1 MGYSSID
8 TLNYYPLI
16 HTYSISGL
24 AQSDYYI
31 GGIGSIIVAPAVS
44 HFHENGLIRSGTYT
58 NVAAK
63 DAAEMFN
70 NEEGIMV
77 ALETAYQLAGVVD
90 KARTNHNKTILVN
103 ISSTA

>member
-16 HTYSISGL
+16 HTYSIPGL
-24 AQSDYYI
+24 EQSDNYI
-31 GGIGSIIVAPAVS
+31 GGLGSTIVAPAVA
-44 HFHENGLIRSGTYT
+44 HFHENGLIRSGIYT

-70 NEEGIMV
+70 KEEGIMV

-90 KARTNHNKTILVN
+90 KARTHHNKAILVN
-103 ISSTA
+103 ISSTT